1 MEENLL
7 SIELTVAEVNV
18 ILRSLG
24 KHPFEE
30 IAALIQKIKQQG
42 EVQLAEMQ
50 QGQAEQ
56 PEWTNTRLKIVYF
69 SREFNIRIPREGNQY
84 ACGLAK

>member
-1 MEENLL
+1 MEENVLT
-7 SIELTVAEVNV
+7 IELSVAEINV

-50 QGQAEQ
+50 QGQAEH
-56 PEWTNTRLKIVYF
+56 PE
-69 SREFNIRIPREGNQY
+69 
-84 ACGLAK
+84 

>member
-7 SIELTVAEVNV
+7 SIELTVAEINV

-30 IAALIQKIKQQG
+30 IAVLIQKIKQQG

-50 QGQAEQ
+50 QGQTEQ
-56 PEWTNTRLKIVYF
+56 PE
-69 SREFNIRIPREGNQY
+69 
-84 ACGLAK
+84 

>member
-1 MEENLL
+1 MEQNVLNL
-7 SIELTVAEVNV
+7 ELTVAEVNV

-30 IAALIQKIKQQG
+30 IATLIQKIKQQG

-50 QGQAEQ
+50 QGQTEQ
-56 PEWTNTRLKIVYF
+56 PE
-69 SREFNIRIPREGNQY
+69 
-84 ACGLAK
+84 

>member
-50 QGQAEQ
+50 LGQAEQ
-56 PEWTNTRLKIVYF
+56 PE
-69 SREFNIRIPREGNQY
+69 
-84 ACGLAK
+84 

>member
-1 MEENLL
+1 MLNLSL
-7 SIELTVAEVNV
+7 SIAEINV
-18 ILRSLG
+18 IIRSLG

-50 QGQAEQ
+50 QNQADQ
-56 PEWTNTRLKIVYF
+56 PTE
-69 SREFNIRIPREGNQY
+69 
-84 ACGLAK
+84 

>member
-30 IAALIQKIKQQG
+30 IAALIQKIK
-42 EVQLAEMQ
+42 
-50 QGQAEQ
+50 
-56 PEWTNTRLKIVYF
+56 
-69 SREFNIRIPREGNQY
+69 
-84 ACGLAK
+84 

>member
-1 MEENLL
+1 MENDQTLELNLSL
-7 SIELTVAEVNV
+7 SIAEINV

-50 QGQAEQ
+50 QDEVEQ
-56 PEWTNTRLKIVYF
+56 SE
-69 SREFNIRIPREGNQY
+69 
-84 ACGLAK
+84 

>member
-1 MEENLL
+1 MENDQTLELNLSL
-7 SIELTVAEVNV
+7 SIAEINV

-50 QGQAEQ
+50 QGQTEQ
-56 PEWTNTRLKIVYF
+56 PE
-69 SREFNIRIPREGNQY
+69 
-84 ACGLAK
+84 

>member
-1 MEENLL
+1 MENDQTLELNLSL
-7 SIELTVAEVNV
+7 SVAEINV

-50 QGQAEQ
+50 QDQVEQ
-56 PEWTNTRLKIVYF
+56 PE
-69 SREFNIRIPREGNQY
+69 
-84 ACGLAK
+84 